1 MPFAKSASAMT
12 PTPPGRSQNTVKQ
25 RLASYQARLVLPL
38 AIVIFYP
45 MIAFL
50 APTNGRAEFYPF
62 FAWHLFAK
70 TSSHKADVVLLVHEI
85 EGVRLD
91 GPTLFFELRD
101 DFAAARGQNIQLAK
115 LLDDYVFA
123 MARGD
128 SEMKASLNEVIEN
141 TYLRDRANVRY
152 DVAIIYYHPIE
163 RYTDGTITDIR
174 TVASNQ
180 KGML

>member
-1 MPFAKSASAMT
+1 
-12 PTPPGRSQNTVKQ
+12 VKQ

-91 GPTLFFELRD
+91 EPTLFFELRD
-101 DFAAARGQNIQLAK
+101 DFAAARGEDIQLAK

-123 MARGD
+123 VARGD
-128 SEMKASLNEVIEN
+128 SEMMASLDEVIEN
-141 TYLRDRANVRY
+141 TYLKDRVHVRY

-163 RYTDGTITDIR
+163 RYTDGKITDIR

-180 KGML
+180 KGTL